1 MSISGREWFWLME
14 ANSKKLALDTNVV
27 LDLASGSD
35 AVHDFRETF
44 QRRGYALFLPPT
56 VIEELAY
63 QRLEEA
69 VAKAALAARALASL
83 RIWKLVPLP
92 PSSLGRAIARQFARR
107 LIEKRLLASEE
118 VHDGMILAETSAA
131 GIPVLVSADN
141 HLLGIDELAL
151 HLACNEADLDR
162 VVVMHPR
169 NMLRALR

>member
-1 MSISGREWFWLME
+1 ME
-14 ANSKKLALDTNVV
+14 ANSKKLALDTNVG

-44 QRRGYALFLPPT
+44 QKRGYALFLPPT

-69 VAKAALAARALASL
+69 VAKAALAAQALASL
-83 RIWKLVPLP
+83 RRWKLIPLP
-92 PSSLGRAIARQFARR
+92 PSSLGRAIARRFAHR
-107 LIEKRLLASEE
+107 LIERRLLPSEE
-118 VHDGMILAETSAA
+118 VHDGMILAETTAA

-151 HLACNEADLDR
+151 HLACNEADLDP

-169 NMLRALR
+169 NLLRALR

>member
-1 MSISGREWFWLME
+1 MDTPT
-14 ANSKKLALDTNVV
+14 LADVNI
-27 LDLASGSD
+27 
-35 AVHDFRETF
+35 
-44 QRRGYALFLPPT
+44 RG
-56 VIEELAY
+56 
-63 QRLEEA
+63 
-69 VAKAALAARALASL
+69 VA
-83 RIWKLVPLP
+83 
-92 PSSLGRAIARQFARR
+92 QR